1 MWTMKTHFYFIYLTV
16 CGMYEL
22 PTISRESRGP
32 LQTAVHIVPTSLPTY
47 LAVGFTSTLTLILK
61 SS

>member
-1 MWTMKTHFYFIYLTV
+1 MCTMKTHFYFIYLTV

-32 LQTAVHIVPTSLPTY
+32 LQVAVHIVPTSLPTY
-47 LAVGFTSTLTLILK
+47 LAVGFTST
-61 SS
+61 